1 MLFIDKR
8 EGKRDSQWRMNVEK
22 EFPPQIIT
30 RKLSEMYFI
39 EAVTIMAISVSTL
52 RRCEEGCGED
62 TDTTEAG

>member
-1 MLFIDKR
+1 
-8 EGKRDSQWRMNVEK
+8 
-22 EFPPQIIT
+22 
-30 RKLSEMYFI
+30 MYFI